1 MRDRVEMMMGKVGKY
16 ERGKFYKGGGEDSE
30 EQSGVMQRA
39 QREQRVKR
47 LGAARKTFG
56 FSSANVFKEALHP
69 LTSLAF
75 SAPISCDTHTL
86 TSPRSTSGFDPI
98 NSLSNVKHVDN

>member
-16 ERGKFYKGGGEDSE
+16 ERGKFYKGGGKDSE
-30 EQSGVMQRA
+30 EQRGVMQRA

-56 FSSANVFKEALHP
+56 FSSANVCLKRLCIPSH
-69 LTSLAF
+69 LWLSL
-75 SAPISCDTHTL
+75 P
-86 TSPRSTSGFDPI
+86 
-98 NSLSNVKHVDN
+98 